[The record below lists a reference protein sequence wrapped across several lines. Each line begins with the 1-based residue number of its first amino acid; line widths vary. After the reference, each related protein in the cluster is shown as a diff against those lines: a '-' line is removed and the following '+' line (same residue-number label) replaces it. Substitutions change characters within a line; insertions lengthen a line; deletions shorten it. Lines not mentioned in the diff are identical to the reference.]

1 MRISCSVT
9 EGFTDREIRRLVE
22 RRPRQLPSSGD
33 PGRLAPLWVEPARRT
48 AVPSTTTFGA
58 DAGEAF
64 AHIADMAADEI
75 FAAGGTLVRR
85 AVELGGF
92 RTIFGVR
99 LGKDAVLLGAI
110 TI

>member
-1 MRISCSVT
+1 
-9 EGFTDREIRRLVE
+9 
-22 RRPRQLPSSGD
+22 
-33 PGRLAPLWVEPARRT
+33 
-48 AVPSTTTFGA
+48 
-58 DAGEAF
+58 
-64 AHIADMAADEI
+64 
-75 FAAGGTLVRR
+75 LVRR